1 MIPNKF
7 VYKFLFV
14 FLYDFSNKFKYIFC
28 IFLIYLFLIL
38 FNNIKD
44 FQVISSFFVVF
55 IVLINKIISMNIVS
69 MKQSFERYKKYLR
82 LKRIRAHRF
91 EELRL
96 GKGSGKIVS
105 D

>member
-1 MIPNKF
+1 MIPNSF
-7 VYKFLFV
+7 IYKFLFV
-14 FLYDFSNKFKYIFC
+14 FLYDLSNRFKYMFY

-82 LKRIRAHRF
+82 LKTIRAYRF
-91 EELRL
+91 KKREEKLDA
-96 GKGSGKIVS
+96 KI
-105 D
+105 

>member
-14 FLYDFSNKFKYIFC
+14 FLYDFSNKFKYIFY

-44 FQVISSFFVVF
+44 FQVISSFLIAY
-55 IVLINKIISMNIVS
+55 IVLIAKVNSMYILS
-69 MKQSFERYKKYLR
+69 MKKSFERYKKYLR

-96 GKGSGKIVS
+96 VKGRGK
-105 D
+105 